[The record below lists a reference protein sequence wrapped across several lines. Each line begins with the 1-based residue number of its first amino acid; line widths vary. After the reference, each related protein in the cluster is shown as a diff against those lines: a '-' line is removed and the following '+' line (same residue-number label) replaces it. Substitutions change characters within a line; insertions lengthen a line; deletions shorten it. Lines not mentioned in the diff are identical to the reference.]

1 MIWISIALISTA
13 VLALLI
19 QPFFSKKAASHSVR
33 DRDYLIA
40 QIEEL
45 EAQHGRQNMAEEEA
59 DAALLEARRRLL
71 EAEARAEAQTKKS
84 ANSFLRHASVISI
97 ALMPVAAVGLYMAIG
112 NPDLSPSSHSPK
124 DINAGTIPPP
134 QDINDMSPED
144 RAAMIEAMVDGL
156 AARLEAS
163 PDDLEGWLM
172 LARSYGVQGEL
183 QKSAEAYGRAA
194 ALAPDKL
201 DIRVAHLQS
210 ELSMMDPRAP
220 RITEPMLSALRQVE
234 RLDSEHP
241 LALYFLGQAAAEN
254 DEPEQARQYWERL
267 EVTMPPGSDAALS
280 LRKMIDA
287 L

>member
-1 MIWISIALISTA
+1 MIWVFIALISTA
-13 VLALLI
+13 VLAFLV
-19 QPFFSKKAASHSVR
+19 QPFFSKKAEGNSVR

-40 QIEEL
+40 QIKEL

-71 EAEARAEAQTKKS
+71 EAETDAEGQTKKS
-84 ANSFLRHASVISI
+84 VNSFLRHASVILI
-97 ALMPVAAVGLYMAIG
+97 ALMPVAAVGLYMATG
-112 NPDLSPSSHSPK
+112 NPNLSPSSHSPK
-124 DINAGTIPPP
+124 DTNVGTIQPP

-144 RAAMIEAMVDGL
+144 RAAMIETMVEGL
-156 AARLEAS
+156 AARLEES

-183 QKSAEAYGRAA
+183 QKSADAYGRAA
-194 ALAPDKL
+194 ALAPDNL

-210 ELSMMDPRAP
+210 ELSMMDLRAP
-220 RITEPMLSALRQVE
+220 HITEPMLSALLQVE
-234 RLDSEHP
+234 RLDAEHP
-241 LALYFLGQAAAEN
+241 LALYFLGQAAAETG
-254 DEPEQARQYWERL
+254 EPEQARQYWERL